1 MPLYKNKSKPQTH
14 IQCQNNI
21 SINFIKFAHRMWP
34 TIRFCSSLYLQELKL
49 GKTHTSLFHTD
60 TDTFEGRTSGLQLI
74 PMRKRKE
81 VLQFIRLL
89 PCYLFLP
96 HVSHRGRLYALI
108 NSFVYYKVKSMKF
121 SSIATKQ

>member
-1 MPLYKNKSKPQTH
+1 MPLNKNKSKPQTH

-21 SINFIKFAHRMWP
+21 SIDFIKFAQRMWP
-34 TIRFCSSLYLQELKL
+34 TTGFCSSLYLQKLKL
-49 GKTHTSLFHTD
+49 SKAYIFLFHTD
-60 TDTFEGRTSGLQLI
+60 TDNFEGRTSGLQLL

-96 HVSHRGRLYALI
+96 HVSHSGRLHALI
-108 NSFVYYKVKSMKF
+108 YSFVYYKVKSIKF
-121 SSIATKQ
+121 SSIARKQ